1 MSPSLPLYNH
11 NQETV
16 IPWVNEAYKE
26 QQHMLLKINHNSV
39 IPCKPISFWF
49 LSVKSSHSYDM
60 CKFTMSNKFPYIPG
74 SLVSVTYKK
83 MMQKIPLHDSLH
95 KHEMLAN
102 SKLFCLAF
110 YPQHAEGKQLHKEI
124 FVRQNSFMEEQG
136 ILGKAQI
143 TKSNKASICIQCL
156 SRYPF

>member
-74 SLVSVTYKK
+74 SLVAVTY
-83 MMQKIPLHDSLH
+83 I
-95 KHEMLAN
+95 
-102 SKLFCLAF
+102 
-110 YPQHAEGKQLHKEI
+110 
-124 FVRQNSFMEEQG
+124 
-136 ILGKAQI
+136 
-143 TKSNKASICIQCL
+143 NK
-156 SRYPF
+156 